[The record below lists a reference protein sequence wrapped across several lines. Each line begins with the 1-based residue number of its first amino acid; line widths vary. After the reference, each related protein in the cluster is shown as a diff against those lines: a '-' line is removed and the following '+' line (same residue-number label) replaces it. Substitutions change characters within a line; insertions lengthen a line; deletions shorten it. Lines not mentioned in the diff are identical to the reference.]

1 MLVIQ
6 PMGAEV
12 ENGQRPSGLKRALF
26 RLKGLIEF
34 SLRRQWYHPG
44 LTLLALLGVILA
56 VGLVT
61 SATFFGDAVERQI
74 LQQKL
79 EEFSRITGR
88 PPFSTNV
95 YIFPSSRQ
103 PMSLENA
110 EEVADHIAGTLS
122 SEVGLPLKHLGLEV
136 NSGGMMLRPEAGS
149 SLYGEEQAFLGSVN
163 LVYVTDIEDHV
174 ETVAGEPPDEGVSSA
189 VLDVWMHSRLAEEMG
204 VHVGDEFRAGATTSG
219 GGIPLRVMGL
229 WKASDPDDP
238 FWFSNPDETLKDAL
252 LVRRQDYVDRVQPTL
267 PSRSRQASW
276 YVILDEG
283 QVTPGNARGYI
294 TGFERGLVIINKFLP
309 GAKLNSPPLDP
320 LAEFV
325 QRETTLTTLLLSFN
339 LPAYGFLL
347 YFLVLTSA
355 IVARWQRR
363 DTAILVSRG
372 TTTTGILGLT
382 LIDELLLFVVG
393 VPLGIAFGML
403 LARFMGYTSSFL
415 ALASRDALPV
425 TLAGISVPL
434 LLLALG
440 VALIARL
447 VPAVQ
452 AARQSTVEFE
462 RERARPVRG
471 PFWYRYYLD
480 FLLFVVAFYAY
491 RQLDNAGSLALLV
504 EDRPE
509 DLYRDPLLIL
519 VPALFIVAGAMLTM
533 RVFSLTMRVID
544 RVASVVPWITPYLAL
559 RRLGRQSQSYI
570 NPLLLLVVAL
580 GLGVYTFSMAASLDQ
595 WLVDRIYYRVGADLV
610 FEPQVLVASDGG
622 EPIDGAWIPSPSEFR
637 QLPGVTEASR
647 VGDYYVRFEAPGG
660 DDVRGRFLAI
670 DRLDFPS
677 TAWFR
682 RDFAAESVGGLMN
695 RLALASDGILVSE
708 RFYDENALQIG
719 DQLYM
724 RVGVNNQLS
733 IGSWFTVVGTYQ
745 YFPTVYEEE
754 DIAVIGNM
762 EHLNTIIGVSVPH
775 NIWLRIQEDA
785 DGKAVLDAVPR
796 TTGVVAS
803 PLRQMNARAMIEEE
817 KAKTERVGV
826 FGTLSVGFAAAVVM
840 AAIGLLIYSYASLQ
854 ERLYRFAV
862 VRAMGLKRRQVVGQ
876 VVLEYT
882 FLIAF
887 SAAAAAFIGIAA
899 AEIFVPFF
907 RVTGEEGVPLPPLLP
922 IVAETDIRQLILL
935 FGVVM
940 ILLELVVIAR
950 ALSWR
955 YFSALRGRGE

>member
-1 MLVIQ
+1 
-6 PMGAEV
+6 
-12 ENGQRPSGLKRALF
+12 
-26 RLKGLIEF
+26 
-34 SLRRQWYHPG
+34 
-44 LTLLALLGVILA
+44 
-56 VGLVT
+56 
-61 SATFFGDAVERQI
+61 
-74 LQQKL
+74 
-79 EEFSRITGR
+79 
-88 PPFSTNV
+88 
-95 YIFPSSRQ
+95 
-103 PMSLENA
+103 
-110 EEVADHIAGTLS
+110 
-122 SEVGLPLKHLGLEV
+122 
-136 NSGGMMLRPEAGS
+136 
-149 SLYGEEQAFLGSVN
+149 
-163 LVYVTDIEDHV
+163 
-174 ETVAGEPPDEGVSSA
+174 
-189 VLDVWMHSRLAEEMG
+189 
-204 VHVGDEFRAGATTSG
+204 
-219 GGIPLRVMGL
+219 
-229 WKASDPDDP
+229 
-238 FWFSNPDETLKDAL
+238 
-252 LVRRQDYVDRVQPTL
+252 
-267 PSRSRQASW
+267 
-276 YVILDEG
+276 
-283 QVTPGNARGYI
+283 
-294 TGFERGLVIINKFLP
+294 
-309 GAKLNSPPLDP
+309 
-320 LAEFV
+320 
-325 QRETTLTTLLLSFN
+325 
-339 LPAYGFLL
+339 
-347 YFLVLTSA
+347 
-355 IVARWQRR
+355 
-363 DTAILVSRG
+363 
-372 TTTTGILGLT
+372 
-382 LIDELLLFVVG
+382 
-393 VPLGIAFGML
+393 
-403 LARFMGYTSSFL
+403 
-415 ALASRDALPV
+415 
-425 TLAGISVPL
+425 
-434 LLLALG
+434 
-440 VALIARL
+440 
-447 VPAVQ
+447 
-452 AARQSTVEFE
+452 
-462 RERARPVRG
+462 
-471 PFWYRYYLD
+471 
-480 FLLFVVAFYAY
+480 
-491 RQLDNAGSLALLV
+491 
-504 EDRPE
+504 
-509 DLYRDPLLIL
+509 
-519 VPALFIVAGAMLTM
+519 
-533 RVFSLTMRVID
+533 
-544 RVASVVPWITPYLAL
+544 
-559 RRLGRQSQSYI
+559 
-570 NPLLLLVVAL
+570 
-580 GLGVYTFSMAASLDQ
+580 
-595 WLVDRIYYRVGADLV
+595 
-610 FEPQVLVASDGG
+610 
-622 EPIDGAWIPSPSEFR
+622 
-637 QLPGVTEASR
+637 
-647 VGDYYVRFEAPGG
+647 
-660 DDVRGRFLAI
+660 LAI